1 MNSYDRKVLDG
12 LRDTIVS
19 YGEKQ
24 AKQGEAIRNIYH
36 IVEKMERHQA
46 EANGTVRDLIE
57 KTASNTTSSKRIWS
71 VVISSSGIFFTALCA
86 LAGKLL
92 ELY

>member
-1 MNSYDRKVLDG
+1 LNSYDRKVLEE
-12 LRDTIVS
+12 LREQLGRLDERTCNIWRAT
-19 YGEKQ
+19 EK
-24 AKQGEAIRNIYH
+24 I
-36 IVEKMERHQA
+36 EKHQA

-71 VVISSSGIFFTALCA
+71 VVISSSGVFFTALCA

-92 ELY
+92 QLY